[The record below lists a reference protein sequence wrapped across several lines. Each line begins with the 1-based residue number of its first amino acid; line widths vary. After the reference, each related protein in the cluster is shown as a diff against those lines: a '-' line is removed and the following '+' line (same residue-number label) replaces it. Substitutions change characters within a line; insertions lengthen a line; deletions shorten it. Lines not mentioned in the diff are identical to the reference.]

1 MDNLGPQPLWGWIR
15 ELAPR
20 AGLET
25 FRLQAYT
32 FNNGDAGIPRRFVLN
47 LALAHGATLKH
58 FMVGESYMT
67 LSDVECLCSKFP
79 GLETLVCSVS
89 SPDVDS
95 IIHAIAGAKHLQ
107 TLTLQVKWIPGDARN
122 TGTSISVEDAKR
134 MMLRSKDSKLRTISV
149 GHYQYTGKWVLHEEE
164 DEKLQ
169 FVVSADKAGEGWHT

>member
-32 FNNGDAGIPRRFVLN
+32 FNNGDAGIPRRFVLGPGARARGDAQ
-47 LALAHGATLKH
+47 AL
-58 FMVGESYMT
+58 
-67 LSDVECLCSKFP
+67 P
-79 GLETLVCSVS
+79 GRRVVHDPERRGVSVLQVPEPGDAS
-89 SPDVDS
+89 AQDS
-95 IIHAIAGAKHLQ
+95 IIHAIAGAMHLQ
-107 TLTLQVKWIPGDARN
+107 TLTLQVKWIPGDARK

-149 GHYQYTGKWVLHEEE
+149 GHYQYTGKWVLHDED

-169 FVVSADKAGEGWHT
+169 FIVCADKAGEGWHT